1 MACRDDRFL
10 DFVVPLSQTSDGTVD
25 DFHVAM
31 VDIGGESPGE
41 VADEE
46 SPAIAS
52 CRTRIDTVN
61 GRGGIVDKGF
71 DLLPL
76 LLETLFFGLGRFGSL
91 ANRFECTFSPFPERR
106 DALGVAVAGLFVAAR
121 VEACRSRNHRAGTTA
136 VGGDHGRKIAFVVF
150 HVTFPLPLGH
160 RLQIP
165 VQFLFVRGDV

>member
-1 MACRDDRFL
+1 
-10 DFVVPLSQTSDGTVD
+10 
-25 DFHVAM
+25 M

-106 DALGVAVAGLFVAAR
+106 DAFSLRPVLK
-121 VEACRSRNHRAGTTA
+121 RAGP
-136 VGGDHGRKIAFVVF
+136 VIIA
-150 HVTFPLPLGH
+150 LAQ
-160 RLQIP
+160 RLLAAIMAEK
-165 VQFLFVRGDV
+165 

>member
-91 ANRFECTFSPFPERR
+91 ANRFECTFSRN
-106 DALGVAVAGLFVAAR
+106 AVTLLAWLLQAFSLRPVLK
-121 VEACRSRNHRAGTTA
+121 RAGP
-136 VGGDHGRKIAFVVF
+136 VIIA
-150 HVTFPLPLGH
+150 LAQ
-160 RLQIP
+160 RLLAAIMAEK
-165 VQFLFVRGDV
+165 

>member
-1 MACRDDRFL
+1 
-10 DFVVPLSQTSDGTVD
+10 
-25 DFHVAM
+25 M

-91 ANRFECTFSPFPERR
+91 ANRFECTFSPFRN
-106 DALGVAVAGLFVAAR
+106 AVTLLAWLLQAFSLRPVLK
-121 VEACRSRNHRAGTTA
+121 RAGP
-136 VGGDHGRKIAFVVF
+136 VIIA
-150 HVTFPLPLGH
+150 LAQ
-160 RLQIP
+160 RLLAAIMAEK
-165 VQFLFVRGDV
+165 